1 MHANISVYVMLT
13 SLLLSDFDDDG
24 TLDCADLEKLVNCLT
39 GETNDAKLSSTEMKQ
54 LISNVR
60 LLSLSL

>member
-1 MHANISVYVMLT
+1 MSVYVMLT
-13 SLLLSDFDDDG
+13 NLLLSDFDDDG

-54 LISNVR
+54 LISNVS

>member
-1 MHANISVYVMLT
+1 MSVYVMLT

-60 LLSLSL
+60 LLSLYL

>member
-1 MHANISVYVMLT
+1 MSVYIMLT

-60 LLSLSL
+60 LLSLSLKL